1 MEPSLPGRPRGFFGW
16 MVHAL
21 SRWMVGQG
29 TSRWIGRVVCRSIPT
44 GSNTTIRNH
53 SYSLLRVNSSELA
66 IATDAGL
73 FMYNTQFQQLS
84 PLIANVE
91 FNRRGLYLEDDRLYA
106 GSINGLYILDG
117 KRLEA
122 LAEMAS
128 RRVAS
133 TVLSKFVMPLF
144 VVISLIALSLAVLLY
159 RSRRKLKQ
167 MDIERMVADIPEVTR
182 EEVERFIQENL
193 ALASL
198 KSISE
203 QFGTN
208 NANIYTLLSPE
219 KPGAFINRLRMEQV
233 QQMRK
238 DRKSA
243 REIAEQTGFSES
255 YVRKVWN
262 Q

>member
-1 MEPSLPGRPRGFFGW
+1 
-16 MVHAL
+16 
-21 SRWMVGQG
+21 
-29 TSRWIGRVVCRSIPT
+29 
-44 GSNTTIRNH
+44 
-53 SYSLLRVNSSELA
+53 
-66 IATDAGL
+66 
-73 FMYNTQFQQLS
+73 MYNTQSQKLS

-133 TVLSKFVMPLF
+133 TVLPKFVMPLF
-144 VVISLIALSLAVLLY
+144 VAISLIALSLAVLLY
-159 RSRRKLKQ
+159 RSRRRLQQ
-167 MDIERMVADIPEVTR
+167 MDDERVVAGAPEVTR
-182 EEVERFIQENL
+182 EDVERFIRENL

-208 NANIYTLLSPE
+208 NANIYTLLAPE

-238 DRKSA
+238 ERKSA

-262 Q
+262 QG

>member
-1 MEPSLPGRPRGFFGW
+1 MP
-16 MVHAL
+16 VV
-21 SRWMVGQG
+21 VGLLL
-29 TSRWIGRVVCRSIPT
+29 VVLT
-44 GSNTTIRNH
+44 
-53 SYSLLRVNSSELA
+53 
-66 IATDAGL
+66 
-73 FMYNTQFQQLS
+73 
-84 PLIANVE
+84 
-91 FNRRGLYLEDDRLYA
+91 
-106 GSINGLYILDG
+106 
-117 KRLEA
+117 
-122 LAEMAS
+122 
-128 RRVAS
+128 
-133 TVLSKFVMPLF
+133 
-144 VVISLIALSLAVLLY
+144 LAVLLY
-159 RSRRKLKQ
+159 RSRRRLQQ
-167 MDIERMVADIPEVTR
+167 MDEERVVAGAPEVTR

>member
-1 MEPSLPGRPRGFFGW
+1 
-16 MVHAL
+16 
-21 SRWMVGQG
+21 
-29 TSRWIGRVVCRSIPT
+29 
-44 GSNTTIRNH
+44 
-53 SYSLLRVNSSELA
+53 
-66 IATDAGL
+66 
-73 FMYNTQFQQLS
+73 MYNTQSQQLS

-106 GSINGLYILDG
+106 GRINGLYILDG

-128 RRVAS
+128 SRVAS
-133 TVLSKFVMPLF
+133 SGLPKFVMPL
-144 VVISLIALSLAVLLY
+144 VVALLLVVLTLAVLLY
-159 RSRRKLKQ
+159 RSRRRLQQ
-167 MDIERMVADIPEVTR
+167 MDEERVVAGAPEVTR
-182 EEVERFIQENL
+182 EEVERFIRENL

-208 NANIYTLLSPE
+208 NAYIYSILAPE

-233 QQMRK
+233 QKMRA

-243 REIAEQTGFSES
+243 REIAELTGFSES

-262 Q
+262 QG